1 MDGKPCIVAVNAI
14 SGGGKTAITN
24 KLQKRLPHAQALYF
38 DDRNYDEDSGIED
51 ICAWME
57 NGADVQAF
65 DLQRLADDIENL
77 CRSSLDYIL
86 LDYPFG
92 YKHHLIAP
100 YIDLS
105 VFIDTPLDVALARRI
120 LRDYDGTSSGRIL
133 GDMEHYLSRGRDA
146 YLYGLDETRK
156 CADLVVDGSK
166 CVDEIVDAIMEK
178 IDEWRNQYA

>member
-100 YIDLS
+100 YIW
-105 VFIDTPLDVALARRI
+105 RW
-120 LRDYDGTSSGRIL
+120 
-133 GDMEHYLSRGRDA
+133 RDA
-146 YLYGLDETRK
+146 FS
-156 CADLVVDGSK
+156 V
-166 CVDEIVDAIMEK
+166 IMTALLPAVFWGIWNTIYPGAGMPICMAWMK
-178 IDEWRNQYA
+178 QGNAPIWL